1 MSSAEKLEM
10 EDIIREEKS
19 RRSRESASQDVTENI
34 DEDEAGEM
42 GDIKNQVQY
51 ICDEWVVDFT
61 ALDWSIATKRL
72 PKLFE
77 LWKVT

>member
-1 MSSAEKLEM
+1 MSSTEKLEM

-42 GDIKNQVQY
+42 GDIKNQVHY
-51 ICDEWVVDFT
+51 ISDEWNVDFE
-61 ALDWSIATKRL
+61 AWDWSIATKRL

>member
-42 GDIKNQVQY
+42 GDIKNQVH
-51 ICDEWVVDFT
+51 
-61 ALDWSIATKRL
+61 
-72 PKLFE
+72 
-77 LWKVT
+77 

>member
-51 ICDEWVVDFT
+51 ISDEWVVDFESWG
-61 ALDWSIATKRL
+61 WSIATKHL
-72 PKLFE
+72 
-77 LWKVT
+77 T